1 MYNYPNYN
9 MLSPYPQ
16 QQSAGLI
23 RVTGMDGA
31 KMYQL
36 SPNSAVALFDA
47 NEDIFY
53 IKTTD
58 GAGFPTIRSYKF
70 APIDMQNQINQLQL
84 QSALA
89 GVVRYPNGFVY
100 NAGNNPFCG
109 CGTGC
114 GCNI

>member
-70 APIDMQNQINQLQL
+70 VPIDTPQARTRFADAVQDADVIFK
-84 QSALA
+84 S
-89 GVVRYPNGFVY
+89 Y
-100 NAGNNPFCG
+100 
-109 CGTGC
+109 
-114 GCNI
+114 